1 MQSSKPDR
9 VLRPEA
15 TAEKFGVTRKTI
27 YEWAKTDPAFPKKIQ
42 LGRRAVG
49 FWESEL
55 EAWANSRQSGGA
67 AQ

>member
-1 MQSSKPDR
+1 MPERKPDR
-9 VLRPEA
+9 VLRPEV

-27 YEWAKTDPAFPKKIQ
+27 YEWAKTDPTFPKKIQ

-55 EAWANSRQSGGA
+55 DDWANSRQTGGA
-67 AQ
+67 A